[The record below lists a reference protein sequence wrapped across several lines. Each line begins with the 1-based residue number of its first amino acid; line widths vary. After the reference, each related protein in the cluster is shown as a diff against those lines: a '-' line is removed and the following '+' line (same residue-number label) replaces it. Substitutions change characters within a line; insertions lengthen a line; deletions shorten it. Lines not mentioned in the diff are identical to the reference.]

1 MFQDKAFDNFA
12 LSNRLFETICHLSK
26 DYQIL
31 DLFAY
36 QTMNNNP
43 PFVKEKK
50 WNGSS
55 QKVFKREKIV
65 TNRHLTNQRNIFHS
79 LISKSSLK
87 SKKNKI
93 SVEKLPRKICSLSC
107 KSPTLKAFKIDSIS
121 RFCKRRLEW

>member
-12 LSNRLFETICHLSK
+12 LSNRLFETICHPSK

-50 WNGSS
+50 
-55 QKVFKREKIV
+55 
-65 TNRHLTNQRNIFHS
+65 
-79 LISKSSLK
+79 
-87 SKKNKI
+87 
-93 SVEKLPRKICSLSC
+93 
-107 KSPTLKAFKIDSIS
+107 
-121 RFCKRRLEW
+121 